1 MGSIGSLTHIVRST
15 PDIEVNIPSIE
26 AAIEAIVAKMLARQG
41 CALFTVNLDHMVKMR
56 TDPAFL
62 DAYVRATLVLADGW
76 PIVWL
81 LRRQGETLKRAT
93 GADLLEP
100 LCARAAELGLPTFF
114 IGPSERSLTAGLA
127 ILQGRHAGL
136 RVAGADCGVI
146 ARDEIEA
153 AADAYAAGLRR
164 SGAALCVLSLGA
176 PKQEL
181 LADALRR
188 RCPDIAFICVGA
200 AMDFISGEAP
210 RAPKILQQLG
220 LEWLWRMSSDP
231 ARLCMRY
238 AACMALFAELALR
251 SAVAR
256 KACGLK
262 GQLTPTTADA

>member
-1 MGSIGSLTHIVRST
+1 MRSISSDAHFVRKT
-15 PDIEVNIPSIE
+15 PDIEVNISSVE
-26 AAIEAIVAKMLARQG
+26 AAIEAVVTKMLARQG

-62 DAYVRATLVLADGW
+62 DAYLRATLVLADGW

-100 LCARAAELGLPTFF
+100 LCARAATLGLPAFF
-114 IGPSERSLTAGLA
+114 IGPSERSLTTGLA
-127 ILQGRHAGL
+127 TLQRRYAGL
-136 RVAGADCGVI
+136 RVAGADCGVV
-146 ARDEIEA
+146 ARDQIEA
-153 AADAYAAGLRR
+153 AADAYAESLRR
-164 SGAALCVLSLGA
+164 SGAALCILSLGA

-210 RAPKILQQLG
+210 RAPKSLQRLG

-231 ARLCMRY
+231 ARLWARY
-238 AACMALFAELALR
+238 AACMALFAELVLR
-251 SAVAR
+251 SVVD
-256 KACGLK
+256 KQACGLK
-262 GQLTPTTADA
+262 GNLAPTTAGA